1 MNQNKAPCLRRHL
14 LFLVIYEV
22 FTMKSHHLGVQR
34 ELGEIP
40 GLPNT
45 SEEEAHFREIWN
57 GRECGWPGHDG

>member
-57 GRECGWPGHDG
+57 GRECGWPVHDG